1 MKDSRGREPV
11 VGQLPHSV
19 PRQVM
24 LLTAPP
30 QRTQPDA
37 LDVVPERFQRL
48 PVGRDG
54 VIGEEAPDDLLKPS
68 PLLGDWF
75 MHTPSQL
82 LLDGLELRPHSI
94 APGFPQDEEL
104 APTVA
109 LTDEG
114 EAQDV
119 EGLRLAEPAPST
131 S

>member
-1 MKDSRGREPV
+1 MKDSRDREPV
-11 VGQLPHSV
+11 AGQLPHSV
-19 PRQVM
+19 PRHAM
-24 LLTAPP
+24 FLTAPP

-37 LDVVPERFQRL
+37 LNVVPECFQRL

-68 PLLGDWF
+68 RLLGDRL
-75 MHTPSQL
+75 MHAPSHL
-82 LLDGLELRPHSI
+82 LLDGLELCPHSI

-104 APTVA
+104 ALTGA

-119 EGLRLAEPAPST
+119 EGL
-131 S
+131 